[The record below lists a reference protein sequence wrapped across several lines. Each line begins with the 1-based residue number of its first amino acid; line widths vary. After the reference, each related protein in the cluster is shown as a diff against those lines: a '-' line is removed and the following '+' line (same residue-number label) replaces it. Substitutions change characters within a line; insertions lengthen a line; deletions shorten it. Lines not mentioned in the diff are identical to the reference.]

1 VRTSLSWVVEAIRRL
16 PRSTQ
21 SSSETTGKSTTASD
35 ARSTHLYHCPDCDRT
50 YICAEMEAC
59 SRCRTAVER
68 VPSGPEL
75 GFSRTDR
82 S

>member
-1 VRTSLSWVVEAIRRL
+1 VRTSLSGVVEAIRRL
-16 PRSTQ
+16 SRSTE
-21 SSSETTGKSTTASD
+21 SSSETIERSTTVADDRS
-35 ARSTHLYHCPDCDRT
+35 ARLYHCPDCDQT

-68 VPSGPEL
+68 VPSGTEL